1 MYEKLMEELER
12 RGITRNKL
20 AKMAGIASQSLYP
33 ALAGKSQ
40 MFPGWRK
47 RIAEALDIPEEI
59 LFSVEKDNTK
69 GVL

>member
-1 MYEKLMEELER
+1 MYEKLMREIES

-47 RIAEALDIPEEI
+47 RIAEALDVPE
-59 LFSVEKDNTK
+59 SVIFADEED
-69 GVL
+69 GE